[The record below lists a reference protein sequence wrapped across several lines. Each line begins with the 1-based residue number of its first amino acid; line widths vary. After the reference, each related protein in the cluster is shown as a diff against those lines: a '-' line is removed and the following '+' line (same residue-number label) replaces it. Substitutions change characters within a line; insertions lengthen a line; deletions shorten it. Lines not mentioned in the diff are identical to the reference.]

1 MAIEGPIKEL
11 SLFELFQLISFSKK
25 TGILKVTDESQQEY
39 KLYFRDGNLSY
50 MDVDNTL
57 REEFIKRDIIKE
69 DEAGKKDLIPFVLS
83 EKRILPREVNAFLKN
98 IVANNVYKLL
108 KLSDGYFS
116 FIETD
121 FDVPGRIDLGLK
133 AENLIMEG
141 ARRLDEIT
149 RMEKAISPESRL
161 SLSKGIEKKPYIHL
175 EPQEWRIMSY
185 IDGNRTVRDIINL
198 TGDEFTTIKILYGL
212 LMSGIVVKK
221 KEEERKQITEESRN
235 STDNDNIISQINTLW
250 KENRYPEGV
259 EYLSELMEE
268 HPTDPTILYNLG
280 FFYTMSG
287 NLYNAISIWNNFIA
301 ISKDEKIKA
310 EIREIL
316 NILKELSK
324 RLIKREVNIG

>member
-11 SLFELFQLISFSKK
+11 SLFELFQLISFAKK
-25 TGILKVTDESQQEY
+25 TGILKVIDNSQKEY
-39 KLYFRDGNLSY
+39 KLYFKNGNLSY
-50 MDVDNTL
+50 MDVDNTI
-57 REEFIKRDIIKE
+57 RQEFIKRDIIKE
-69 DEAGKKDLIPFVLS
+69 NEVGKKNLISFVLS
-83 EKRILPREVNAFLKN
+83 DKRILPREVKDFLKN
-98 IVANNVYKLL
+98 IVVNKVYELL

-116 FIETD
+116 FVETD
-121 FDVPGRIDLGLK
+121 FEIPGRINLGLK
-133 AENLIMEG
+133 AENLIIEG

-149 RMEKAISPESRL
+149 RMEEAISPENRL
-161 SLSKGIEKKPYIHL
+161 SLSKEIEKKPYIHL

-185 IDGNRTVRDIINL
+185 IDGNRTVKDIINL
-198 TGDEFTTIKILYGL
+198 TGDEFTTVKILYGL

-221 KEEERKQITEESRN
+221 KEEKRKQITEKHQESEN
-235 STDNDNIISQINTLW
+235 NILPEINTLW
-250 KENRYPEGV
+250 KENKYAEGI
-259 EYLSELMEE
+259 EYLSKLLED
-268 HPTDPTILYNLG
+268 HPMDPTILYNLG

-287 NLYNAISIWNNFIA
+287 NFYNAISIWNNFIA